1 MADTA
6 PYGPKSQVTYADP
19 GYQSDG
25 KARYPLDSEDHCRA
39 AWSYINQADNAAMY
53 TSAQLSAI
61 KSRIKAAGRKYGIT
75 FSEDVKAAASGMLFD
90 VELAR
95 PGSWKLKT
103 GPVTFTEA
111 MLRDAADFFEASG
124 GQAVPVKLG
133 HDDPRFDGDPTFG
146 SLTNV
151 RYTEDARGPV
161 LMGDVV
167 DMPGWLAAAAPQ
179 RWPNR
184 SIEGWQNFEYEGRTY
199 SLVLSG
205 LAFLGVTPPG
215 VRNIQSLSDMQL
227 ALAAS
232 NAQLIVAAA
241 PDDDPAMPPVS
252 QTPAPVADVSTD
264 ESEAGLMDPV
274 KIREALGL
282 AADASDDAV
291 KAAMLTA
298 AGAPPSTTDTKPV
311 EAKAEQPALPGLDA
325 GAPTGETNRRLVN
338 AAGLMEVDPSIWE
351 QRDERM
357 KRLEARLA
365 QHDRNDRDQ
374 VLTQAVKDG
383 KFAPF
388 RKDHWAQLWDKDPDG
403 TRQVIERLARNL
415 IPVTASGYADSDA
428 DIDAE
433 YASLFPPTGK
443 GV

>member
-1 MADTA
+1 MADTT
-6 PYGPKSQVTYADP
+6 PYGDVTYADP
-19 GYQSDG
+19 GYQAD
-25 KARYPLDSEDHCRA
+25 KVKRYPLDSEAHCRA
-39 AWSYINQADNAAMY
+39 AWSYINMPKNAAMY
-53 TSAQLSAI
+53 TAAQVASI

-75 FSEDVKAAASGMLFD
+75 FSDEMKAAASGTLFD

-95 PGSWKLKT
+95 PGAWNLKT
-103 GPVTFTEA
+103 GPVTFTDA

-146 SLTNV
+146 SLTNL
-151 RYTEDARGPV
+151 RYTEDDRGPV

-167 DMPGWLAAAAPQ
+167 DMPGWLAAAAPK

-215 VRNIQSLSDMQL
+215 VRNIQSLSDLQL

-241 PDDDPAMPPVS
+241 PDDDPAVAPAEP
-252 QTPAPVADVSTD
+252 QTPAPAADVTTD

-282 AADASDDAV
+282 AADASDDEV

-298 AGAPPSTTDTKPV
+298 AGAPPSTTETKPV
-311 EAKAEQPALPGLDA
+311 EARGEQPPLFEVTQTAPKA
-325 GAPTGETNRRLVN
+325 GIVN
-338 AAGLMEVDPSIWE
+338 KAGLMQVDPSVWE

-365 QHDRNDRDQ
+365 QHDRNERDQ
-374 VLTQAVKDG
+374 VITQAVVDG

-388 RKDHWAQLWDKDPDG
+388 RKDHWARLWDADPEG
-403 TRQVIERLARNL
+403 TRQVIDGLARNVV
-415 IPVTASGYADSDA
+415 PVMASGYSSADDA

>member
-1 MADTA
+1 MADKT
-6 PYGPKSQVTYADP
+6 PYGDVSYADP
-19 GYQSDG
+19 GYQSD
-25 KARYPLDSEDHCRA
+25 KKKRYPLDSEAHCRA
-39 AWSYINQADNAAMY
+39 AWSYVNMPKNAAMY
-53 TSAQLSAI
+53 TSSQVSAI

-75 FSEDVKAAASGMLFD
+75 FSDDVKAAASGMLFD

-95 PGSWKLKT
+95 PGSWNLKT
-103 GPVTFTEA
+103 GKVTFTEA

-151 RYTEDARGPV
+151 RYTEDDRGPV

-184 SIEGWQNFEYEGRTY
+184 SIEGWQNFDYEGRTY

-241 PDDDPAMPPVS
+241 PDDDPAAAP
-252 QTPAPVADVSTD
+252 QTPAPVADVATD

-291 KAAMLTA
+291 KAAMLQA
-298 AGAPPSTTDTKPV
+298 AGAPPSTPETKP
-311 EAKAEQPALPGLDA
+311 EQPPLPGLDP
-325 GAPTGETNRRLVN
+325 APAAPRRQLVN
-338 AAGLMEVDPSIWE
+338 AAGTVQADPSMLAE
-351 QRDERM
+351 QEERM

-365 QHDRNDRDQ
+365 KQDRNERDQ
-374 VLTQAVKDG
+374 IIAQAVVDG
-383 KFAPF
+383 KFAPY
-388 RKDHWAQLWDKDPDG
+388 RRDHWVQVWDADPEGARQMIDG
-403 TRQVIERLARNL
+403 LARNL
-415 IPVTASGYADSDA
+415 VPVMASGYAGDGDE

-433 YASLFPPTGK
+433 YAHLFPPTGK
-443 GV
+443 KA